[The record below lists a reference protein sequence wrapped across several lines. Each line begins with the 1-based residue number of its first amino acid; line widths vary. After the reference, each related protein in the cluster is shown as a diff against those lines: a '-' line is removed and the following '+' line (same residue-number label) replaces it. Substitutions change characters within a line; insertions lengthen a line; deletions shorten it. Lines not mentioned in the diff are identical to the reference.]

1 MSDKSFARAATGP
14 VGRTGE
20 VRAGVVFE
28 GGFRPSL
35 LRWFALFAAIASLAV
50 VGATAQSAGA
60 AITTCTGTGET
71 FAGGAGISADPYL
84 VSNQAQLEA
93 IRTSTYVS
101 CAFRQTTDIALTGA
115 WTPIGAPQVFPVDR
129 NFTGEYDGNG
139 KTISGLNLTGD
150 NLTYEGLFG
159 YTKGPALITDL
170 FVRGS
175 VTSNT
180 GGFGLG
186 AIGMADSGTVVSNV
200 HADVDVTATAG
211 SIVGGLVGWGPE
223 ATIEESSASG
233 DVIASSSVGGLIGQP
248 YGRTFGAPP
257 SRATITDSYATGN
270 VTGSATGT
278 GIGGLVGSL
287 QGNDNRV
294 IRSYAT
300 GQVTGGTSGGGTSGG
315 LIGPQAG
322 GTPYTGLTVT
332 DSFWDTQTTG
342 KSTSANGLG
351 TGKTTAQMKSFSTF
365 SAATWDIT
373 DGWSAATIW
382 GICDGTTYPFL
393 SGQYTSSPCGPP
405 PPPPPP
411 SSYVLSVTKSISDT
425 GTGTVTSEP
434 AGINCGNTCV
444 KTYDPGTQVTLTA
457 NASPGSRFTGWTGAC
472 TNQQGPC
479 TLNMTYTRVVTARFT
494 AVDIHRL
501 TVTKQGTGK
510 GTVTSTPAGVD
521 CGTTC
526 DSQFSQF
533 NDGEVVTLAASAAQ
547 GSTFTGWSG
556 ACTGTAPCQVTMDQA
571 RQVSATFTEDVPP
584 PPLSDV
590 RIELNTAKP
599 ATVPPSRAVQAV
611 KVSCEGDAPCRID
624 SASAKAKAGG
634 GSEQSAP
641 VTFSAQPF
649 PAGASQNIQV
659 TIPKAVYD
667 KLKKG
672 KKSGLLTVNV
682 RARGTEGP
690 RDATVKVGLKR

>member
-1 MSDKSFARAATGP
+1 MLKLR
-14 VGRTGE
+14 R
-20 VRAGVVFE
+20 
-28 GGFRPSL
+28 RPSFVL
-35 LRWFALFAAIASLAV
+35 WIALASAFASLAT
-50 VGATAQSAGA
+50 VGATAQTAGA
-60 AITTCTGTGET
+60 AIANCSGTGGT
-71 FAGGAGISADPYL
+71 FAGGSGTSADPFL
-84 VSNQAQLEA
+84 VSNQAELEA

-315 LIGPQAG
+315 LIGPASG
-322 GTPYTGLTVT
+322 GGNYTGLTVT

-342 KSTSANGLG
+342 KATSANGLG
-351 TGKTTAQMKSFSTF
+351 TGQTTAQMKSFSTF
-365 SAATWDIT
+365 SAANWNIT
-373 DGWSAATIW
+373 DGFPAATVW
-382 GICDGTTYPFL
+382 GICDGSTYPFL
-393 SGQYTSSPCGPP
+393 RGQYTSSPCAPP

-411 SSYVLSVTKSISDT
+411 TSVLAVNKSVADT
-425 GTGTVTSEP
+425 GTGTVTSKP
-434 AGINCGNTCV
+434 GGINCGTICV
-444 KTYDPGTQVTLTA
+444 KTYDTAVDPAARVTLTA
-457 NASPGSRFTGWTGAC
+457 TPAPGSKFTGWTGAC

-479 TLNMTYTRVVTARFT
+479 ELTMNYTRVVTARFT

-501 TVTKQGTGK
+501 TVTKQGTGQ
-510 GTVTSTPAGVD
+510 GTVTSNPSGID
-521 CGTTC
+521 CGATC

-533 NDGEVVTLAASAAQ
+533 NDEEVVTLTASASQ

-556 ACTGTAPCQVTMDQA
+556 ACSGTGPCQVTMDQA
-571 RQVSATFTEDVPP
+571 RQVAATFTEDPPPPP
-584 PPLSDV
+584 PPLVSDV
-590 RIELNTAKP
+590 GIELNTPRP
-599 ATVPPSRAVQAV
+599 ATVPSSRVLGAVR
-611 KVSCEGDAPCRID
+611 VSCEGDAPCRID
-624 SASAKAKAGG
+624 SASAKARAGR
-634 GSEQSAP
+634 GSELNAP
-641 VTFSAQPF
+641 VTFSSGPF
-649 PAGASQNIQV
+649 QAGSSQIIQV
-659 TIPKAVYD
+659 TIPQAVYD
-667 KLKKG
+667 RLRKG
-672 KKSGLLTVNV
+672 RKSGLLTVNV
-682 RARGTEGP
+682 RAQGTEGP
-690 RDATVKVGLKR
+690 RDVEIKVGLQR